1 MNRSVFRYGGSSEGV
16 LVLVY
21 VPGIA
26 SLPHH
31 IFVLSNPTTQPTRRS
46 VKYGNSRFWLRIH
59 PEEPPRGPNRYRGK
73 VSAISQVSVRR
84 LGE

>member
-1 MNRSVFRYGGSSEGV
+1 MAVRSVMNRSVFRYGGSSEGV

-26 SLPHH
+26 PLPHH

-59 PEEPPRGPNRYRGK
+59 PKNRLVVRTDIVEKSPRYRK
-73 VSAISQVSVRR
+73 
-84 LGE
+84 